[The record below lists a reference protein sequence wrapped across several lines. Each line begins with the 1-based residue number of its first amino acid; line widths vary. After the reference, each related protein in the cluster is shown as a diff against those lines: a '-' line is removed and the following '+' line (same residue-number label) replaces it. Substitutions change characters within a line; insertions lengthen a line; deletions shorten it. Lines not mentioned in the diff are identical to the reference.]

1 MYVENNQDE
10 EKNGLHI
17 LVVDDDLGMLE
28 VTALLLDRQGYM
40 VTRAAG
46 SSEALMILKEEHTL
60 FDLVLTDYNMP
71 VVNGIDLAMSIR
83 ELSVDLPVILYTG
96 KKDIINESLKER
108 AKISAIASKP
118 CTVNRLDEIIKDV
131 ISGKKRKYVM

>member
-1 MYVENNQDE
+1 MNIADSQNE

-17 LVVDDDLGMLE
+17 LVVDDDPGMLE
-28 VTALLLDRQGYM
+28 VTALLLDHQGYV

-60 FDLVLTDYNMP
+60 FDIVLTDYNMP

-83 ELSVDLPVILYTG
+83 ELSDDLPVILYTG
-96 KKDIINESLKER
+96 KNDLINETLLER
-108 AKISAIASKP
+108 AKISVVASKP
-118 CTVNRLDEIIKDV
+118 CTVNMLDEIIKDV
-131 ISGKKRKYVM
+131 INEKKQKYAM